1 MSNFIG
7 QVEIEKKKKM
17 KIYKRK
23 EGWARSGYLDP
34 SGVPTLGKYKDL
46 KSGIQKNKNLAVV
59 KIKKRIK

>member
-1 MSNFIG
+1 
-7 QVEIEKKKKM
+7 M

-23 EGWARSGYLDP
+23 EGWARSGYSDP